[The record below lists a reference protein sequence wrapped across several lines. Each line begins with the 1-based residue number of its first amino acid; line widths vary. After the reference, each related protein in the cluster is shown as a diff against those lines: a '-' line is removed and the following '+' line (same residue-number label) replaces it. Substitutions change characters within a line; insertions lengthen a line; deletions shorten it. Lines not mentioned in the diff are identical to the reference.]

1 MQKVMRRPRRVI
13 LALGLIFSLGVAA
26 FWWTGVQAED
36 PPPPAPIVYA
46 GAVTVG
52 GSPAPDGLTLVARIV
67 DHETEAVVT
76 QGGKYAFLKVTVPAE
91 YLFRPVTFHL
101 KDYDVQA
108 AEIVQ
113 SFTGGPAFVDNFDLS
128 FLALPTLT
136 PTPTATPT
144 PTPTSTAPLT
154 ELSMSRGWNLIS
166 FPFRPAD
173 PSINSVLPLTHP
185 ASAVATYDK
194 ASELWQV
201 SRRDSTSGLFTGEVQ
216 QMVATNAYF
225 VFTDGLQPIKLRRP
239 GLNAPPGVPPAIPV
253 VVGWNLL
260 PVRTNQN
267 PVPGSPP
274 GSGGI
279 SADDY
284 LGARRTAQGEAP
296 WVKALLWDS
305 SKETWVSVSPGD
317 RVRLTRGAINPCTN
331 QVLVAADVESG
342 TEPCQAV
349 QAGHFSNGATGEPTE
364 FDGADTVLME
374 RHLPIGAGIW
384 VWYTIDSVIIP

>member
-1 MQKVMRRPRRVI
+1 MQEVMRRPRRVI
-13 LALGLIFSLGVAA
+13 LVLGLILSLGGAA
-26 FWWTGVQAED
+26 LWWTGVQAED
-36 PPPPAPIVYA
+36 APPPAPIVYS

-52 GSPAPDGLTLVARIV
+52 DSPAPDDLTLVARIR
-67 DHETEAVVT
+67 DHETAPVFTVA
-76 QGGKYAFLKVTVPAE
+76 GKYQFLKVTGPSD
-91 YLFRPVTFHL
+91 YLFQPVTFHL

-113 SFTGGPAFVDNFDLS
+113 RFTGGPAFIDNFNLS
-128 FLALPTLT
+128 FPVLPTPTPT
-136 PTPTATPT
+136 PTPTAT

-154 ELSMSRGWNLIS
+154 ELSMNRGWNLIS
-166 FPFRPAD
+166 LPFRPAD
-173 PSINSVLPLTHP
+173 PGINSVLPLTHP
-185 ASAVATYDK
+185 ASAVATYDN

-201 SRRDSTSGLFTGEVQ
+201 SQRDSATGLFAGEVQ
-216 QMVATNAYF
+216 QMVATTAYF
-225 VFTDGLQPIKLRRP
+225 VFTDSLEPINLRRP
-239 GLNAPPGVPPAIPV
+239 NLNAPPGLPPAIPV
-253 VVGWNLL
+253 VVGWNLV

-284 LGARRTAQGEAP
+284 LGTRRTAQGEAP
-296 WVKALLWDS
+296 WMKALLWDS
-305 SKETWVSVSPGD
+305 SRETWNSVSPGD
-317 RVRLTRGAINPCTN
+317 TVRLTNGNINPCTN

-349 QAGHFSNGATGEPTE
+349 QAGHFINGATGEATE
-364 FDGADTVLME
+364 FDGTDTVLME